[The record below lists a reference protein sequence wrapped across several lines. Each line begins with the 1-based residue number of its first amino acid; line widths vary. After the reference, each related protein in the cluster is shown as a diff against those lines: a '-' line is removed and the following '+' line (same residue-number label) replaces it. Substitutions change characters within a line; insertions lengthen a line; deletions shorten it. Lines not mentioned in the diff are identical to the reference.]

1 MGAGLG
7 LDFAPLGLPFGF
19 GRSASGPPDRYSRH
33 QRSNGAGPADPVLLH
48 DFGLRQPMLHMVAH
62 RRELRLVV
70 VSPVAFAILRER
82 RLPAKPV

>member
-1 MGAGLG
+1 MH
-7 LDFAPLGLPFGF
+7 FAIKEKNENIWIAQRE
-19 GRSASGPPDRYSRH
+19 GRAKDI
-33 QRSNGAGPADPVLLH
+33 H

-70 VSPVAFAILRER
+70 VSPVAFAFSHER

>member
-33 QRSNGAGPADPVLLH
+33 QRSNGVGPAILYFSMTSAFVSPCS
-48 DFGLRQPMLHMVAH
+48 MVAH

-70 VSPVAFAILRER
+70 VSPVAFAFSHER